1 MIKIISISFAVALSV
16 LATVVSNISAL
27 VLILAGVAICSRVY
41 FRSRSLQTAESIIL
55 KSSTSN
61 RVGQAL
67 IIVPLI
73 TAVVVVAGMSGAFT
87 K

>member
-1 MIKIISISFAVALSV
+1 MIKIISIFFAVALSV
-16 LATVVSNISAL
+16 LATVISKIFAL
-27 VLILAGVAICSRVY
+27 VLIFAGVATCTRVY
-41 FRSRSLQTAESIIL
+41 FRSRSLQTSEAITL

-67 IIVPLI
+67 IIAPLI